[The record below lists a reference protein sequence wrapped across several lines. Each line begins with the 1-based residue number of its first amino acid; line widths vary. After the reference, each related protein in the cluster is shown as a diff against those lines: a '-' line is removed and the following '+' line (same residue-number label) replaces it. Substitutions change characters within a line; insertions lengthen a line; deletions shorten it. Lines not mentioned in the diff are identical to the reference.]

1 MNVSK
6 GFHRNNYNTNEA
18 IKIKKKPLLNHC
30 TPSMSNTL
38 ATPVAN
44 EGGHLP
50 HG

>member
-6 GFHRNNYNTNEA
+6 GFHRNNYNM
-18 IKIKKKPLLNHC
+18 KKPSVNHC
-30 TPSMSNTL
+30 TPAMSNTL
-38 ATPVAN
+38 ATPVTN